1 MALTHLRGRQM
12 ASRPARLDLHVSGG
26 CHSRSME
33 HVSVFRL
40 RLGAVLIGIWWI
52 PIWLLAP
59 LVAHFVDRPV
69 GSLTIAIAI
78 VQTIIGVI
86 GALVA
91 GRQAAKIVRHTPF
104 RAVPGKIWTGRLIE
118 PEPAEATCA
127 SERPTPS

>member
-1 MALTHLRGRQM
+1 
-12 ASRPARLDLHVSGG
+12 
-26 CHSRSME
+26 ME

-52 PIWLLAP
+52 PVWLLAP

-104 RAVPGKIWTGRLIE
+104 RAVPGKIWHVLWTGRLIE
-118 PEPAEATCA
+118 PEPTEATGRPNGRLPPDH
-127 SERPTPS
+127 EREGRQDSRSRLGQYRE